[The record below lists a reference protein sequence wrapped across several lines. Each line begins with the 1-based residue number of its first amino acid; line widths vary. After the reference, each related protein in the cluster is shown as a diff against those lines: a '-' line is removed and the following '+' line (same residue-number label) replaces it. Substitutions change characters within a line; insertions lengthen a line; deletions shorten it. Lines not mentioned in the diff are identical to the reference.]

1 VVPQI
6 LGFHH
11 VTMPTAD
18 ALRSSDW
25 YARVF
30 GFSTVLVIEEESCV
44 VAVLLEHPSGVRLYL
59 RQAPDR
65 VGAWRGL
72 GLLGLAVPDRDSLV
86 EWDKYLTELSVD
98 HGGIHWAHLGWA
110 LTVVDSDG
118 MRIQLHTREAVSS
131 EDL

>member
-1 VVPQI
+1 VAALASTGDSSTVRGSCFFRGWGFYIGVVPQI

-18 ALRSSDW
+18 ALRSGDW

-59 RQAPDR
+59 REAPDQ

-86 EWDKYLTELSVD
+86 AWDKYLSRTWRGS
-98 HGGIHWAHLGWA
+98 
-110 LTVVDSDG
+110 
-118 MRIQLHTREAVSS
+118 
-131 EDL
+131 